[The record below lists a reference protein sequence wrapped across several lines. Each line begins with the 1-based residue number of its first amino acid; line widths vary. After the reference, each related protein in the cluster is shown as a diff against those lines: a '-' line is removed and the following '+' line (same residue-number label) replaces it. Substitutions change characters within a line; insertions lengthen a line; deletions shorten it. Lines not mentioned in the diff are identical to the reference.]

1 MNKRAGSLPPI
12 TLCFVAVAL
21 ATAAVLLPHLSGN
34 FPARL
39 SSIHVSAADVAF
51 SAVLAVGWL
60 YAASSLRV
68 CGARMSWSS
77 IARIFRYCGP
87 VVAVFALYMVAFH
100 PNVSAFRTTAFLL
113 LCMCLC
119 ESLRLLFR
127 GMSHPASRRALV
139 LGTGKVAS
147 TVWRDLRTGRLPEM
161 SFAGFTGEKFREEF
175 CPDIAA
181 RYVGNFCDL
190 KEIVFRQGVDDLIIA
205 MPATEGSRQTE
216 HAVEIAANLGV
227 RVWTV
232 RQALGLPV
240 CPTKDA
246 AAEYIE
252 LVSDPELSAI
262 RSAVKRSLDVI
273 IAASA
278 LVAGLPIPALMFV
291 SEGAGGRHIRFECQT
306 RVGLH
311 RRLFRIHRVDS
322 PLRIDGLREL
332 MNKYLLMWNVL
343 LGDMSMVGPRAY
355 SPEELSRRDIPESA
369 GRFGI
374 RPGLTGGRE
383 LEACCDSALSTRGH
397 RGDYGECW
405 SLTGDLKVLARAVR
419 GSVRRTVATHAG
431 TGGL

>member
-1 MNKRAGSLPPI
+1 MNKRVGSLPPI
-12 TLCFVAVAL
+12 TLGFVAVAL
-21 ATAAVLLPHLSGN
+21 ATTAVLLPYLSST

-39 SSIHVSAADVAF
+39 STIRVSAADVAF

-60 YAASSLRV
+60 YASSSLRV
-68 CGARMSWSS
+68 CAARMSWSL
-77 IARIFRYCGP
+77 IARIFQCWGP
-87 VVAVFALYMVAFH
+87 VIVLFALYMATFH
-100 PNVSAFRTTAFLL
+100 PNVSAFRTTALLL

-119 ESLRLLFR
+119 ESLRVLFR
-127 GMSHPASRRALV
+127 DLSHPAPRRALV
-139 LGTGKVAS
+139 LGTGKLAS

-161 SFAGFTGEKFREEF
+161 SFAGFTSEKFREEF

-181 RYVGNFCDL
+181 RYVGNFSDL

-205 MPATEGSRQTE
+205 ATEGSVQTE
-216 HAVEIAANLGV
+216 HAIEIAANLGV
-227 RVWTV
+227 RVWTL

-240 CPTKDA
+240 CRTKDA

-252 LVSDPELSAI
+252 LVPDPELSLI

-273 IAASA
+273 LAASA
-278 LVAGLPIPALMFV
+278 LVAGLAIPALMFV
-291 SEGAGGRHIRFECQT
+291 SEGAGRHIRFECQT

-311 RRLFRIHRVDS
+311 RRLFRIYRVDS

-332 MNKYLLMWNVL
+332 MNKYLLMLNVL

-383 LEACCDSALSTRGH
+383 LEACCDSALSTTGH

-405 SLTGDLKVLARAVR
+405 SLTEDLKVLARAVR